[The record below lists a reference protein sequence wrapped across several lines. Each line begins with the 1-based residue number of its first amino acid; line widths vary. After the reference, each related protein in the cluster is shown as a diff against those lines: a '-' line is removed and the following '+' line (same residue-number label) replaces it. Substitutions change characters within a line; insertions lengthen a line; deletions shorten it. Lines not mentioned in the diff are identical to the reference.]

1 MVYKLISSKAIIRKV
16 MRDLKPPGDNWI
28 DDSVEWMGEALEH
41 IGSSPQLS
49 QKGCVLTVKNFKA
62 VLPVD
67 LYYINQVAVNN
78 AVNPSV
84 AVELTELLEKVDAL
98 NAQILADPNDKI
110 SFNYQLRDLNARI
123 VVLEN
128 LYMNTGQPLTPL
140 QYGTGTFAPSLD
152 CEDCQN
158 MYGITKPSYTIDG
171 DYIKTSFED
180 GAVCI
185 SYTAFPL
192 DDDCFP
198 MVPDDI
204 SFKEAMFWY
213 IYKQMLLGGYTP
225 SMNGIDYDFAD
236 AKWKFYCS
244 QARNQSNFPSI
255 DKYESFMNQWVRL
268 VPNLNRHANFFE
280 NLGTRETLDRG
291 RYTNYG
297 IL

>member
-1 MVYKLISSKAIIRKV
+1 MVYKLVSSKAIIRKV

-28 DDSVEWMGEALEH
+28 DDAVEWMGEALEH
-41 IGSSPQLS
+41 IGSAPQLS
-49 QKGCVLTVKNFKA
+49 QKGCVLTVSNFKA

-67 LYYINQVAVNN
+67 LYFINQVAVNN

-84 AVELTELLEKVDAL
+84 ATELTELLSKVDAL
-98 NAQILADPNDKI
+98 NAQILADPNDSI

-171 DYIKTSFED
+171 DYIKTSFQD
-180 GAVCI
+180 GAVCL

-192 DDDCFP
+192 DADCYP
-198 MVPDDI
+198 MVPDDV

>member
-1 MVYKLISSKAIIRKV
+1 MVYKLASSKTIIRKV

-28 DDSVEWMGEALEH
+28 DDAVEWMGEALEH
-41 IGSSPQLS
+41 IGSAPQLS
-49 QKGCVLTVKNFKA
+49 QKGCVLTVSNFKA
-62 VLPVD
+62 LMPTD

-84 AVELTELLEKVDAL
+84 AVELTELLEKVDTL
-98 NAQILADPNDKI
+98 NAQILADPNDSI

-128 LYMNTGQPLTPL
+128 LYMNSGQPLTPL
-140 QYGTGTFAPSLD
+140 QYGTGTFPAGMD

-158 MYGITKPSYTIDG
+158 MYGITKPSYTVDG
-171 DYIKTSFED
+171 DYIKTSFQD
-180 GAVCI
+180 GAVCL
-185 SYTAFPL
+185 SYTAFPV

-244 QARNQSNFPSI
+244 QARNQSNYPSI